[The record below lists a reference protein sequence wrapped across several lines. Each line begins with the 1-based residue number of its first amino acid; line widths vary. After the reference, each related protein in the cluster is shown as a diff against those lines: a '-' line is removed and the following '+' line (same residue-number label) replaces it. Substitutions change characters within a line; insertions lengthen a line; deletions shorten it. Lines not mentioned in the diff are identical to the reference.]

1 MGSFS
6 KFQIA
11 IVSIKLS
18 AKLNYNG
25 SKISRKLMEL
35 FSCEV
40 IAFTTKTCGR
50 PRSQTFKRSEM
61 SAQPTGSKE
70 LLFTMLQVFNF
81 AALME
86 NVLAFLILMNK
97 GVAM

>member
-1 MGSFS
+1 
-6 KFQIA
+6 
-11 IVSIKLS
+11 
-18 AKLNYNG
+18 
-25 SKISRKLMEL
+25 
-35 FSCEV
+35 
-40 IAFTTKTCGR
+40 
-50 PRSQTFKRSEM
+50 M

-70 LLFTMLQVFNF
+70 LVFTMLQVFDS

>member
-1 MGSFS
+1 MGSFP

-18 AKLNYNG
+18 AELNYNG

-35 FSCEV
+35 FCCEV
-40 IAFTTKTCGR
+40 KAFTRRRVDGPDLKLSRDLKCLHNVQVQR
-50 PRSQTFKRSEM
+50 NSV
-61 SAQPTGSKE
+61 
-70 LLFTMLQVFNF
+70 FTMLQVFDS